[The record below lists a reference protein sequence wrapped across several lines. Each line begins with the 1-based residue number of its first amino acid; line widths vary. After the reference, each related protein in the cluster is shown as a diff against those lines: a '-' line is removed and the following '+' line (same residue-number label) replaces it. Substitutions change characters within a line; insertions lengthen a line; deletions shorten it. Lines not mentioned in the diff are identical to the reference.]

1 MSRTILLPG
10 LPGMLQTGTLN
21 GPNCAHFVSLLL
33 ILLRILL
40 WLAGWMGGLPENSSL
55 MKHNIMFPQV
65 SINCHSTPAGWM
77 AGWLAGRMY
86 HYIYSATEAKQ
97 MGEALLVSK
106 SSTDLSIFNPFPD
119 TLRTIFHQMLFFP
132 KSNNKN
138 FQLLPFYGI

>member
-1 MSRTILLPG
+1 
-10 LPGMLQTGTLN
+10 MLQNGTLN

-65 SINCHSTPAGWM
+65 SINCHSTPGWM
-77 AGWLAGRMY
+77 DGWLAGRMY

-97 MGEALLVSK
+97 MGRLCSVPQARQICQYLTLFL
-106 SSTDLSIFNPFPD
+106 TLFAQFSIECCS
-119 TLRTIFHQMLFFP
+119 FP
-132 KSNNKN
+132 KAIIKISNYYR
-138 FQLLPFYGI
+138 FMVFERMDWLLLPPLVP